1 MAGFLPS
8 AIASGRARLRAS
20 RVPTPARTEPCPPEA
35 PALGAGLMTPP
46 STPPEDCP
54 ARTQPR
60 PPGAPALGAGL
71 MTPPSTPPEV
81 CPARTQPRPPSVDRA
96 AHIERSMYPILY
108 RSAGGSSRR
117 RPRFRWRALRRAS
130 RSDPWS
136 RSHFAEPGTSS
147 SLQALKRFE
156 CSSQPKPPVANHQ
169 PTGRREFIAFIPA
182 GVFLELIR
190 PGSDRPVRPA
200 RNRVF
205 PCCPAHPSGT

>member
-1 MAGFLPS
+1 LRPG
-8 AIASGRARLRAS
+8 GRASERAECRRRLGRSLALPKRLRWA
-20 RVPTPARTEPCPPEA
+20 RVSHDCAGRGSLTT
-35 PALGAGLMTPP
+35 ALGAGLMTPP
-46 STPPEDCP
+46 STRPAVSP
-54 ARTQPR
+54 ARTEPR
-60 PPGAPALGAGL
+60 PPL
-71 MTPPSTPPEV
+71 
-81 CPARTQPRPPSVDRA
+81 VDRA

-108 RSAGGSSRR
+108 RSPGGSSRR
-117 RPRFRWRALRRAS
+117 RTRFRWRALRRAS

>member
-8 AIASGRARLRAS
+8 AIASGRASLCAS

-46 STPPEDCP
+46 ST
-54 ARTQPR
+54 R
-60 PPGAPALGAGL
+60 
-71 MTPPSTPPEV
+71 PEV

-96 AHIERSMYPILY
+96 AHIERSMYTILY

-117 RPRFRWRALRRAS
+117 RPRFRWRALRRAT

-169 PTGRREFIAFIPA
+169 PIVRREFIAFIPA
-182 GVFLELIR
+182 GVFLELVR
-190 PGSDRPVRPA
+190 PGSDRPARPN
-200 RNRVF
+200 RIRVF
-205 PCCPAHPSGT
+205 ACCQAHPTAT